1 MRCSEPITSRLLA
14 LALAVLIGALA
25 GCGAAPG
32 DPRRTLSDVIHD
44 RRMALAELR
53 THPLAER
60 QTDAFER
67 ADQWL
72 ARVEA
77 MKADPDAD
85 RERLTLVLTVLEGQL
100 VRIKATFAKL
110 DAEAALEARQR
121 RYETQLERIG
131 AARLENAALRGDVL
145 VEPLPMTRP
154 ERRSGAGGGR

>member
-1 MRCSEPITSRLLA
+1 MRFSEGIAA
-14 LALAVLIGALA
+14 LALAATLW

-32 DPRRTLSDVIHD
+32 DPRRTLGDVIHD

-53 THPLAER
+53 RHPLAER

-100 VRIKATFAKL
+100 VRIKATFARL
-110 DAEAALEARQR
+110 DAEAALEARQT
-121 RYETQLERIG
+121 RYAEQLARIES
-131 AARLENAALRGDVL
+131 ARQENASLRGDVL
-145 VEPLPMTRP
+145 VEPLPMKRP
-154 ERRSGAGGGR
+154 ERRTGPGGGR